1 MCEYMLQ
8 GDPPNFNDEAKITY
22 WKSVI
27 NESEQLVLSTRSQ
40 KERDRTKK

>member
-1 MCEYMLQ
+1 MSEYMLQ
-8 GDPPNFNDEAKITY
+8 GDPPNFTDEAKITY

-27 NESEQLVLSTRSQ
+27 NESEQLALSTRSQ

>member
-1 MCEYMLQ
+1 MSEYVLQ
-8 GDPPNFNDEAKITY
+8 GDPLNFTDEAKITC

-27 NESEQLVLSTRSQ
+27 NESEQPVLSTRSQ